1 MSPNF
6 INDDLPPSM
15 RRDYAVMRQQKRKLI
30 EDGTE
35 IQQIKMDWSRR
46 IVKTPFTSYKITNG
60 LAIQEE
66 HAEKTSFSQ
75 KQSQGQHKLSK
86 NSRGRPWDC
95 FSLTMDQE
103 VVPDTQQTGSHAKTE
118 KIPPPSPEVD
128 KSHLNQRPKLAKTW
142 QKLGPLIATSVANR
156 KMYDGYEIAVKNE
169 TYTCLACGFVISGS
183 HAFRCEP
190 CEKDY
195 TSYTMYR

>member
-1 MSPNF
+1 MRGAPDWLNYRRGLCGTDDRNEVFENRFNVMSPNF

-95 FSLTMDQE
+95 F
-103 VVPDTQQTGSHAKTE
+103 
-118 KIPPPSPEVD
+118 
-128 KSHLNQRPKLAKTW
+128 R
-142 QKLGPLIATSVANR
+142 
-156 KMYDGYEIAVKNE
+156 
-169 TYTCLACGFVISGS
+169 
-183 HAFRCEP
+183 
-190 CEKDY
+190 
-195 TSYTMYR
+195 